1 MAFYQM
7 NFVLPTRKTFLTFFG
22 VFVLLSLGLFQLFP
36 VIFGG
41 IVSLL
46 LGTSDSLLVFFAHHE
61 AVYGFFQD
69 MIRTLYCCCVL
80 GAFNFFFLVYLY
92 KLLDE
97 ILTHSGE
104 MRGLFEVAWR
114 AWKPLM
120 LLETSLLVLWALLG
134 GNPLHFLP
142 VFVSFSPLACFF
154 MALAEIL
161 TIGFACGFAA
171 SESAKTAVQLL
182 GKLLGSYWGSWLF
195 IILLGVFIGWIPAF
209 LLQAVG
215 TESVGRILSFFLIIH
230 GAISHF
236 LFITLTAVMLFNRKE
251 IFQVE

>member
-80 GAFNFFFLVYLY
+80 GAFNFFFYSPPGSSVH
-92 KLLDE
+92 E
-97 ILTHSGE
+97 ILKARIVEWVAMPSSRDLPDLGIKPASLIYPTLSG
-104 MRGLFEVAWR
+104 GFLTTNATV
-114 AWKPLM
+114 
-120 LLETSLLVLWALLG
+120 LV
-134 GNPLHFLP
+134 
-142 VFVSFSPLACFF
+142 
-154 MALAEIL
+154 I
-161 TIGFACGFAA
+161 
-171 SESAKTAVQLL
+171 
-182 GKLLGSYWGSWLF
+182 
-195 IILLGVFIGWIPAF
+195 
-209 LLQAVG
+209 
-215 TESVGRILSFFLIIH
+215 
-230 GAISHF
+230 
-236 LFITLTAVMLFNRKE
+236 
-251 IFQVE
+251 